1 MCPML
6 PRGQDL
12 VSILTKVNDDVS
24 QMFKRIGGCRQMP
37 QHSSSLRT
45 RVVFPVPEGPFIH
58 KVTFDDFLGEE
69 STV

>member
-24 QMFKRIGGCRQMP
+24 KMFKRIGGCRQMP

-45 RVVFPVPEGPFIH
+45 RVVFPVPEGRFNH
-58 KVTFDDFLGEE
+58 KVTFDDFFGGE